1 MVDNSSEHKKKKALN
16 TKVFQKITHNEH
28 QDVLFYNEFMRP
40 SMNRIQ
46 IKYHII
52 GTHEIKKISLS
63 CFDEK
68 YISKTMNTID

>member
-1 MVDNSSEHKKKKALN
+1 MVDNSSEHKKSKALN
-16 TKVFQKITHNEH
+16 TKVFQKITDNEH
-28 QDVLFYNEFMRP
+28 KDVLFYNKLMRP

-46 IKYHII
+46 SKYHTI
-52 GTHEIKKISLS
+52 GTYEIKKISLS